1 MHVLLIALLLPCT
14 AWAQN
19 AAETG
24 AGSSTES
31 RESIVTTWL
40 VIRHAEREGEA
51 DQLSAAGLER
61 AQVIKELGE
70 ILRVDAIYSTD
81 TLRTRSTVEALAK
94 SRGIEIEIY
103 AKPSK
108 AWLNDASK
116 LHAGKVVLIVG
127 HSNTAGVIAGQLANK
142 APFDMAPGEYDSLFI
157 ITTTEPPSVD
167 SNQKTSDTVVASPT
181 SIVRMKYGR
190 PSVGAPAAGPD
201 KMAPITK

>member
-1 MHVLLIALLLPCT
+1 MQVLLVALFLPCA

-24 AGSSTES
+24 TGSSTKS

-51 DQLSAAGLER
+51 DRLSAAGLER

-94 SRGIEIEIY
+94 SRGIEIENY
-103 AKPSK
+103 AKPSM

-142 APFDMAPGEYDSLFI
+142 APFDMAPDEYDSLFI
-157 ITTTEPPSVD
+157 ITTTESPSVD
-167 SNQKTSDTVVASPT
+167 SNQKTTETVAPPQT

-190 PSVGAPAAGPD
+190 PSVGAPVAGPE